1 MIKKLFLEAYDKHYK
16 AFLALSFII
25 LFASIGFLFYTK
37 AQTGEY
43 FQKGVSLKGGLT
55 FTIPETQA
63 SVDALENA
71 LSARFPTAD
80 IGVRAITEAGQL
92 KALIVEASDI
102 SEDDLIAALRANGL
116 PMEQGKYSVEVM
128 GSSLGQSFYKQT
140 LIAVT
145 LSFIFMSI
153 VVLITFRSLWPSLFI
168 ILAAAAE
175 IISTLAVVNL
185 LGVKLSTA
193 GVAAFLMIIGYSV
206 DTNILLTVKVLKHA
220 GSTVYQRT
228 IETMR
233 TGVLMS
239 LTAFAATMV
248 GYFII
253 QSDIVKQIMLIIS
266 IGLLFDIIYTW
277 FQNAGILRWHFE
289 RKHKHAEG
297 QHGKD

>member
-1 MIKKLFLEAYDKHYK
+1 MDAYDKHYK
-16 AFLALSFII
+16 LFLALSFLI
-25 LFASIGFLFYTK
+25 LFASIGFLLFTK

-55 FTIPETQA
+55 LTIPT
-63 SVDALENA
+63 S
-71 LSARFPTAD
+71 TAD
-80 IGVRAITEAGQL
+80 IDTLENSLSMRFPQADVSVRSITEAGQL
-92 KALIVEASDI
+92 KAIIIEASDI
-102 SEDDLIAALRANGL
+102 PEDDIIAALQGNGFPL
-116 PMEQGKYSVEVM
+116 SPGTYSVEVM

-140 LIAVT
+140 LIAVI

-153 VVLITFRSLWPSLFI
+153 VVFITFRSLWPSLFI

-175 IISTLAVVNL
+175 IISTIAVVNL
-185 LGVKLSTA
+185 LGVRISTA

-206 DTNILLTVKVLKHA
+206 DTNILLTVKVLKHT

-228 IETMR
+228 VETMR

-248 GYFII
+248 GYFFI

-297 QHGKD
+297 KE